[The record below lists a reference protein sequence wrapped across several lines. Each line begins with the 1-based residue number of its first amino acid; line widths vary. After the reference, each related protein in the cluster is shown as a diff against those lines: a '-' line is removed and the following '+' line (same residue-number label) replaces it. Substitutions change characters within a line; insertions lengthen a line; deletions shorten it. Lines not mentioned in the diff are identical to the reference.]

1 MADKARRLHFTE
13 DELSDRDIR
22 RAAKKADKAADRA
35 DRANEKLPTKRR
47 VRITRDSGRA
57 EAVDERLSDKLH
69 QSRQSS
75 KADRERERPHPK
87 ESPAP
92 PPGAARWRPQRSGFL
107 TSSAGR
113 RSPP

>member
-22 RAAKKADKAADRA
+22 RAAKKADKAADKA

-57 EAVDERLSDKLH
+57 KAVDERLSDKLH

-75 KADRERERPHPK
+75 KADREK
-87 ESPAP
+87 EKSP
-92 PPGAARWRPQRSGFL
+92 S
-107 TSSAGR
+107 GR
-113 RSPP
+113 RQKMLPNPPQAKKEVENPSEIRYNENE